1 MASFYYCKRIYTPI
15 MNISKSEKLFNE
27 ASNYIPGGVN
37 SPVRAF
43 KSVGGTPLFIKK
55 AKGAYL
61 YDADDNKYIDY
72 IASWGPMIMGHAF
85 EPVIK
90 AIQEK
95 VVDSTSFGAPTELE
109 IDVAK
114 IICDNIP
121 SVDLV
126 RMVNS
131 GTEATMSAI
140 RVARGYTGKSKFI
153 KFIGN
158 YHGHGDSF
166 LIKAGSGA
174 VTLGFPDSPGVT
186 PGTAQDTLLADYN
199 DLESVEKLV
208 KANKD
213 EIAALIIE
221 PIPGNMGCII
231 PQKGFLQGLRDICDR
246 EKIVLIF
253 DEVMSG
259 FRLGF
264 GGAQECMGVQA
275 DLVTYGKVIGA
286 GMPVGAYGGKKEIMS
301 CVAPTGPVY
310 QAGTLSGNPIAMAAG
325 FSLLSYLKNHPEVYS
340 ELDDKCAKLE
350 KGIREIMEKSK
361 KDFQLNRIGSMISLH
376 FTDEPVINFETAGK
390 GNNDS
395 FKKFFHGMLN
405 EGIYLPPSAY
415 ESWFLSNALS
425 YDDIDKTLIAC
436 EKVISE
442 M

>member
-1 MASFYYCKRIYTPI
+1 
-15 MNISKSEKLFNE
+15 MNISKSKELFSE
-27 ASNYIPGGVN
+27 ASKYIPGGVN

-43 KSVGGTPLFIKK
+43 TSVGGSPLFIKK
-55 AKGAYL
+55 AKGAYM
-61 YDADDNKYIDY
+61 YDVDDNKYIDY

-95 VVDSTSFGAPTELE
+95 VLDSTSFGAPTELE
-109 IDVAK
+109 IEVAK

-131 GTEATMSAI
+131 GTEATMSAV

-153 KFIGN
+153 KFTGN

-174 VTLGFPDSPGVT
+174 VTLGYPDSPGVT

-199 DLESVEKLV
+199 DLESVEKV
-208 KANKD
+208 VAANKG

-231 PQKGFLQGLRDICDR
+231 PKKGFIEGLREICTR

-264 GGAQECMGVQA
+264 GGAQATLGVQA

-301 CVAPTGPVY
+301 CVAPLGPVY
-310 QAGTLSGNPIAMAAG
+310 QAGTLSGNPIAMVAG
-325 FSLLSYLKNHPEVYS
+325 LSLLKYLKEHPEVYT
-340 ELDDKCAKLE
+340 ELDEKCAKLE
-350 KGIREIMEKSK
+350 KGIRSIMEKSGK
-361 KDFQLNRIGSMISLH
+361 PFQLNRIGSMISLH
-376 FTDEPVINFETAGK
+376 FTADPVINFESACK

-395 FKKFFHGMLN
+395 FKKFFHGMLK
-405 EGIYLPPSAY
+405 EGIYLPPSAF

-425 YDDIDKTLIAC
+425 YEDIDKTLVAI
-436 EKVISE
+436 EKVVSE
-442 M
+442 L

>member
-1 MASFYYCKRIYTPI
+1 

-121 SVDLV
+121 SVDLI

-186 PGTAQDTLLADYN
+186 PGTAQDTILADYN

-286 GMPVGAYGGKKEIMS
+286 GMPVGAYGGKKEILS

-361 KDFQLNRIGSMISLH
+361 KAFQLNRIGSMISLH

>member
-1 MASFYYCKRIYTPI
+1 MSTSR
-15 MNISKSEKLFNE
+15 SEELFQI

-43 KSVGGTPLFIKK
+43 KSVGGTPLFIRK

-61 YDADDNKYIDY
+61 FDADNNKYIDY

-85 EPVIK
+85 EPVVEAIK
-90 AIQEK
+90 EK
-95 VVDSTSFGAPTELE
+95 VMDSTSFGAPTELE
-109 IDVAK
+109 IEVAK
-114 IICDNIP
+114 IICENIP

-174 VTLGFPDSPGVT
+174 VTLGYPDSPGVT

-199 DLESVEKLV
+199 DLDSVQKLV
-208 KANKD
+208 DANKG

-221 PIPGNMGCII
+221 PVPGNMGCIL
-231 PQKGFLQGLRDICDR
+231 PKPGFIEGLRRICN
-246 EKIVLIF
+246 EEGIVLIF

-264 GGAQECMGVQA
+264 GGAQETLGVEA

-310 QAGTLSGNPIAMAAG
+310 QAGTLSGNPIAMVAG
-325 FSLLSYLKNHPEVYS
+325 LTLLKYLKDHPEVYT
-340 ELDDKCAKLE
+340 ELDQKCSTI
-350 KGIREIMEKSK
+350 GIGLKEIMDESGRPY
-361 KDFQLNRIGSMISLH
+361 QINRMGSMISLH
-376 FTDEPVINFETAGK
+376 FTETPVTNFESAGS

-395 FKKFFHGMLN
+395 FKQFFHNMLN
-405 EGIYLPPSAY
+405 RGIYLPPSAY

-425 YDDIDKTLIAC
+425 DQDIDVTLKAAK
-436 EKVISE
+436 ESVSALN
-442 M
+442 

>member
-1 MASFYYCKRIYTPI
+1 
-15 MNISKSEKLFNE
+15 MNISKSKQLFTE
-27 ASNYIPGGVN
+27 ASKYIPGGVN

-43 KSVGGTPLFIKK
+43 TSVGGSPLFIKK
-55 AKGAYL
+55 AKGAYM

-95 VVDSTSFGAPTELE
+95 VLDSTSFGAPTELE
-109 IDVAK
+109 IEVAK

-131 GTEATMSAI
+131 GTEATMSAV

-153 KFIGN
+153 KFVGN

-174 VTLGFPDSPGVT
+174 VTLGYPDSPGVT

-199 DLESVEKLV
+199 DLESVEKV
-208 KANKD
+208 VAANKG

-231 PQKGFLQGLRDICDR
+231 PKKGFIEGLREICTR
-246 EKIVLIF
+246 ENIVLIF

-264 GGAQECMGVQA
+264 GGAQETLGVQA

-301 CVAPTGPVY
+301 CVAPLGPVY
-310 QAGTLSGNPIAMAAG
+310 QAGTLSGNPIAMVAG
-325 FSLLSYLKNHPEVYS
+325 LSLLQFLKAHPEVYT
-340 ELDDKCAKLE
+340 ELDEKCARLE
-350 KGIREIMEKSK
+350 RGIRSIMEKSGK
-361 KDFQLNRIGSMISLH
+361 PFQLNRIGSMISLH
-376 FTDEPVINFETAGK
+376 FTSEPVVNFESAQT
-390 GNNDS
+390 GNNES

-405 EGIYLPPSAY
+405 EGIYLPPSAF
-415 ESWFLSNALS
+415 ESWFLSNALTHE
-425 YDDIDKTLIAC
+425 DIDNTLSAI

>member
-1 MASFYYCKRIYTPI
+1 MSEL
-15 MNISKSEKLFNE
+15 NISNSKSLFAK
-27 ASNYIPGGVN
+27 ASEYIPGGVN

-85 EPVIK
+85 EPVVK

-95 VVDSTSFGAPTELE
+95 VLDSTSFGAPTALE
-109 IDVAK
+109 IEVAK

-153 KFIGN
+153 KFTGN

-174 VTLGFPDSPGVT
+174 VTLGYPDSPGVT

-199 DLESVEKLV
+199 NIESVEKV
-208 KANKD
+208 IQANQG

-231 PQKGFLQGLRDICDR
+231 PKKGFIEGLREICTR
-246 EKIVLIF
+246 EGIVLIF

-264 GGAQECMGVQA
+264 GGAQETLGVQA

-286 GMPVGAYGGKKEIMS
+286 GMPVGAYGGRRDIMN
-301 CVAPTGPVY
+301 CVAPVGPVY
-310 QAGTLSGNPIAMAAG
+310 QAGTLSGNPIAMVAG
-325 FSLLSYLKNHPEVYS
+325 LTLLQHLKDHPEVYT
-340 ELDDKCAKLE
+340 ELDEKCLKIETGLT
-350 KGIREIMEKSK
+350 KIMDASGRPY
-361 KDFQLNRIGSMISLH
+361 QINRLGSMISLH
-376 FTDEPVINFETAGK
+376 FTESPVFDFDSAQK
-390 GNNDS
+390 GNNEH
-395 FKKFFHGMLN
+395 FRNFFHGMLN
-405 EGIYLPPSAY
+405 QGVYLPPSAF

-425 YDDIDKTLIAC
+425 NDDISKTLEAA
-436 EKVISE
+436 EKTVAN

>member
-121 SVDLV
+121 SVDLI

-186 PGTAQDTLLADYN
+186 PGTAQDTILADYN

-286 GMPVGAYGGKKEIMS
+286 GMPVGAYGGKKEILS

-361 KDFQLNRIGSMISLH
+361 KAFQLNRIGSMISLH